1 MMSTPHTFTGM
12 PSGFLASEPILP
24 QLQTIGNR
32 TLTDL
37 SLVGLLCSTRLT
49 GTAILRL
56 CDLAHALR
64 DAAIPVIG
72 GFHTPM
78 ERECFRILLRGRQ
91 PVVVCPA
98 RSLERMRIPVDWRA
112 ALAEERLLIV
122 SPFREGNRRVTAE
135 LAERRNWL
143 VLALA
148 RALIVGSAGPGSRSE
163 RLSVE
168 ALDTGKKVFTLDLP
182 ENEELRTLGA
192 PMYGVKELISRLGSQ

>member
-1 MMSTPHTFTGM
+1 MHTFN
-12 PSGFLASEPILP
+12 PSSTQSEVPASESILP
-24 QLQTIGNR
+24 RLHVIGNAA
-32 TLTDL
+32 LLDL

-56 CDLAHALR
+56 YDLAHTLR
-64 DAAIPVIG
+64 DAEIPVIG

-78 ERECFRILLRGRQ
+78 ERECLRILLRGRQ

-98 RSLERMRIPVDWRA
+98 RSLERMRLPVDWQTA
-112 ALAEERLLIV
+112 IGEERLLIV
-122 SPFREGNRRVTAE
+122 SALHEGNRRVTVG
-135 LAERRNWL
+135 LAERRNRL

-168 ALDTGKKVFTLDLP
+168 ALDAGKRVYTLDLP
-182 ENEELRTLGA
+182 ENEKLRALGA